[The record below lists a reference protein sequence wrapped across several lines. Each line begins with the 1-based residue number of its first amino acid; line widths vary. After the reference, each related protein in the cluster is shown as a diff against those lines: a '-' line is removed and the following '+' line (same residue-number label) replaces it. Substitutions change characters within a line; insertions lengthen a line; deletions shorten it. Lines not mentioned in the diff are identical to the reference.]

1 VLTVQVLG
9 GSNLLIR
16 ISSLSDELIR
26 CQSNYGD
33 YSCPYDVVVMSGG
46 DEMNPNT
53 RVPVARRM
61 WSYLILSGIKW
72 SRHPRARL
80 SGYLPNT
87 GDPGAW
93 LPRAWA

>member
-53 RVPVARRM
+53 RVPVARHV
-61 WSYLILSGIKW
+61 WAHVVISYLVW
-72 SRHPRARL
+72 H
-80 SGYLPNT
+80 
-87 GDPGAW
+87 
-93 LPRAWA
+93 